1 MAQETNNPPNT
12 PKLADEAR
20 DLVLR
25 LKDLV
30 TATSERIA
38 ASRKMVVRLDSIDD
52 STGDDSTDHD
62 DAPGKR

>member
-12 PKLADEAR
+12 PKMSDEAR

-52 STGDDSTDHD
+52 STDHD
-62 DAPGKR
+62 DAPGKQ

>member
-1 MAQETNNPPNT
+1 MTQEADRPPNT
-12 PKLADEAR
+12 PKLSDEAR
-20 DLVLR
+20 ELVLR

-52 STGDDSTDHD
+52 STDHH
-62 DAPGKR
+62 DAPRKR

>member
-12 PKLADEAR
+12 PKLSDEAR
-20 DLVLR
+20 ELVLR

-38 ASRKMVVRLDSIDD
+38 ASRKMVVRLDFD
-52 STGDDSTDHD
+52 
-62 DAPGKR
+62 R

>member
-1 MAQETNNPPNT
+1 MTQEADRPPNT
-12 PKLADEAR
+12 PKLSDEAR
-20 DLVLR
+20 ELVLR

-52 STGDDSTDHD
+52 SADHD
-62 DAPGKR
+62 DGPPKR